1 MEGLNGSGKTA
12 LAARAPKG
20 QAIFSTD
27 GGWSRAI
34 TPAKME
40 MTPEEFNSAF
50 QIAEYHLSVDLSADR
65 LFAEGER
72 EKSDAAAD
80 QQAARVQRETWEPF
94 SRDVKG
100 AFADPSVRSLVWD
113 QADEFNEYARLA
125 NFGKLEKNPRLGYGA
140 VNQEYKGLVKLAV
153 KHKKV
158 LILIHQLSQAYKEV
172 TDPVSGKQKSVEDPG
187 RFKRRGNEG
196 VGFLIDSYVRCH
208 YNPPKRNAAGEVVES
223 QSWMVTILSAKKNPE
238 ANGLVLESPSW
249 ADLMLF
255 LAPDVP
261 SEMWG

>member
-27 GGWSRAI
+27 GGWSRAV

-40 MTPEEFNSAF
+40 MTPEEFNAAF
-50 QIAEYHLSVDLSADR
+50 QIAEYHLSVDLSADK
-65 LFAEGER
+65 LFAEGDR
-72 EKSDAAAD
+72 EGSDKAAD
-80 QQAARVQRETWEPF
+80 KQAAKVQRETWEPF
-94 SRDVKG
+94 SKDVKQ
-100 AFADPSVRSLVWD
+100 AFADDGVRSLVWD

-140 VNQEYKGLVKLAV
+140 VNQEYKGLVKLAL

-158 LILIHQLSQAYKEV
+158 LILIHQIGQAYKTV
-172 TDPVSGKQKSVEDPG
+172 VDPTSQKEKSVEDPG
-187 RFKRRGNEG
+187 RFKRRGNAG
-196 VGFLIDSYVRCH
+196 ADFLIDSFVRCH
-208 YNPPKRNAAGEVVES
+208 YNQASETPEGRWKV
-223 QSWMVTILSAKKNPE
+223 QILNAKKNPE
-238 ANGLVLESPSW
+238 ANGLVLQSPSW